1 MIGNITIYQRKKA
14 KGTNVYIFK
23 LDKKCLEILNTDK
36 IEVKF
41 NNENEIILFKPSL
54 NTCLVYKIHPD
65 DTIRV
70 STNNA
75 YIDLTGE
82 YYIHSEEDDSLGFE
96 LIKI

>member
-1 MIGNITIYQRKKA
+1 MIGNIKIYQQPKA

-23 LDKKCLEILNTDK
+23 LDKECLEILNVKK

-41 NNENEIILFKPSL
+41 TAENTIILFKPSY
-54 NTCLVYKIHPD
+54 NTCLEHKIRED
-65 DTIRV
+65 DTVRV

-96 LIKI
+96 LIKN